1 MRDMPARPAVPP
13 TVLARAAGF
22 SFLLLFASLPWSI
35 APMSIAATLCISLT
49 LADGAARREMD
60 WLKTPVLIPGLG
72 WLLALGVAS
81 LVGQA
86 GIWHPLTKAVL
97 LLLVPVVAYHAREE
111 RIGRAVLVVLFVSA
125 LIATAY
131 ALAEFLARGGV
142 FPTRVRGAAGH
153 PLTYGGQAL
162 LLISLA
168 FAIAARARER
178 RWRLGAAG
186 LLLLLLPALLG
197 SYTRSA
203 WLGVVTAAAVIVALA
218 RARWLFALAAVVA
231 VGLAVLPSGYRE
243 RALSSLDPASR
254 WNVERVYMWA
264 AGVRIFRDHPIT
276 GVGLQDFAKVYE
288 RYKSPDAHERAGHLH
303 SVWFHVAATM
313 GVIGL
318 VALVALIVGLFRAA
332 GLGMRARLRDRAPP
346 PERRT
351 WISTAIQLGVVAG
364 LAGFLVAGLFEWNF
378 GDEEL
383 LDLLY
388 SLVGLAYATRNW
400 RSSAGGDERAD
411 IRG

>member
-1 MRDMPARPAVPP
+1 
-13 TVLARAAGF
+13 VLARAAEF
-22 SFLLLFASLPWSI
+22 SLLLLFASLPWSI
-35 APMSIAATLCISLT
+35 APMSIAATLCITLT

-72 WLLALGVAS
+72 WLLALGVAA
-81 LVGQA
+81 LVGNA

-111 RIGRAVLVVLFVSA
+111 RIGRAVLVVLFASA

-142 FPTRVRGAAGH
+142 FPARVRGAVGH
-153 PLTYGGQAL
+153 PLTYGGQVL
-162 LLISLA
+162 LLMSLA
-168 FAIAARARER
+168 LAIAARARER
-178 RWRLGAAG
+178 RWRLGAVG

-203 WLGVVTAAAVIVALA
+203 WLGVVTAAATIVALT
-218 RARWLFALAAVVA
+218 RARWLLALAAVVA
-231 VGLAVLPSGYRE
+231 VGLTVLPAGYRE
-243 RALSSLDPASR
+243 RALSSFDPASR
-254 WNVERVYMWA
+254 WNVERVHMWE
-264 AGVRIFRDHPIT
+264 AGVRMFRDHPIT

-332 GLGMRARLRDRAPP
+332 GRGLRARLRDRASPQ
-346 PERRT
+346 ERRI
-351 WISTAIQLGVVAG
+351 WISSAIRLGVVAG

-400 RSSAGGDERAD
+400 RLPSGGDEHAD